1 MKFPKWKPWPLFLPP
16 KAIFNDLPKIQSKG
30 ISQCMPLCVYILTLK
45 AKPAFSLTNSSSIW
59 LLPCSKISGWEIFLQ
74 GERWIMSR
82 DRFPIFGPPKI
93 NGAQLRSGIIAFFSG
108 RRRIT
113 CVDDPN
119 VFYHFLSSCYE
130 ITRDIFIDHSNLTY
144 FCKPPFIEVQ

>member
-1 MKFPKWKPWPLFLPP
+1 MWSFLNESLGPY
-16 KAIFNDLPKIQSKG
+16 FCLPKLSLMIYPRYNQRELAST
-30 ISQCMPLCVYILTLK
+30 CHYVYILTLK

-74 GERWIMSR
+74 RERWIMSR

-130 ITRDIFIDHSNLTY
+130 ITRDIFIDHSTWHIFMLDSRLY
-144 FCKPPFIEVQ
+144 I